1 MPKFAYVAADADGA
15 IRKGVLSAD
24 TLEAARV
31 SLAEREVDV
40 KEVTPKKSILQL
52 EIGTAKVKR
61 AELMHLSRQL
71 AAFIRA
77 GIPILDA
84 IDTLAEE
91 TDKPAVR
98 RVMSAIA
105 EDLRAGATLSEAVAR
120 HPQDF
125 PSFYRGILTSAE
137 LTGHLDTVLDQ
148 LAVYLERDLEA
159 RRKVKSA
166 MMYPAIVLT
175 MAVGTVLVLAIYVL
189 PKFKDFFASLDATLP
204 LPTRMLL
211 SVTDFLATWWWAMLA
226 GLGALIVGYL
236 VSVRFAAGVRFRDKM
251 LLKIPVVGETI
262 RYAVIERFTRL
273 LSSMVTAGVALPEAM
288 RVATESLHNKI
299 YEEALGRARTQMIE
313 GAGLAKPIA
322 DTKLFP
328 GVATQMIRV
337 GEDTGSLDTQLDV
350 AAEYYEREL
359 DYKIKKV
366 TTLLEPL
373 VIVVVGVI
381 VGFVAIALVSAMY
394 GIFRTA
400 NING

>member
-1 MPKFAYVAADADGA
+1 
-15 IRKGVLSAD
+15 
-24 TLEAARV
+24 
-31 SLAEREVDV
+31 
-40 KEVTPKKSILQL
+40 
-52 EIGTAKVKR
+52 
-61 AELMHLSRQL
+61 
-71 AAFIRA
+71 
-77 GIPILDA
+77 
-84 IDTLAEE
+84 
-91 TDKPAVR
+91 
-98 RVMSAIA
+98 
-105 EDLRAGATLSEAVAR
+105 
-120 HPQDF
+120 
-125 PSFYRGILTSAE
+125 
-137 LTGHLDTVLDQ
+137 
-148 LAVYLERDLEA
+148 
-159 RRKVKSA
+159 
-166 MMYPAIVLT
+166 

>member
-1 MPKFAYVAADADGA
+1 
-15 IRKGVLSAD
+15 
-24 TLEAARV
+24 
-31 SLAEREVDV
+31 V